1 MKTHLPSPR
10 LELRMARLLSG
21 LLLLLPALTSPLAA
35 QTDPVEAVIV
45 KAQVVEGPA
54 LADGQILLSSH
65 SPDGPWVP
73 CLDRTF
79 PGPGVGP
86 VLVRTTSL
94 NPVEYFMSAAGH
106 WFMDDFDDGYRRD
119 WTLLYDP
126 MFEDSLT
133 LETRGGR
140 LRITHG
146 SEAAWYRSVVLGRT
160 NLVFADFSLSIDIVD
175 WEYSP
180 EDQPNHLLVVLA
192 ARADAPHLGTLSY
205 LGGVTLKSSSYPASI
220 WIWEVQA
227 GRFLVPYVSL
237 PSVDQE
243 HDYRL
248 TFSGVGPRLEVQL
261 FDLSDDPTRAVAT
274 VTATN
279 ATVLETGLV
288 GFYAAQGMGGAR
300 LPLDVTVDN
309 FVAAGTT
316 PAP

>member
-1 MKTHLPSPR
+1 
-10 LELRMARLLSG
+10 MARLLCG
-21 LLLLLPALTSPLAA
+21 ILLLPTLTSPLAA
-35 QTDPVEAVIV
+35 QSDPVEAVIV
-45 KAQVVEGPA
+45 KAKVVESPA

-65 SPDGPWVP
+65 RPDGPWIP

-79 PGPGVGP
+79 PGPGIGP

-94 NPVEYFMSAAGH
+94 NPVEYFMSAPGH

-119 WTLLYDP
+119 WTLKHDP
-126 MFEDSLT
+126 VFEESLT
-133 LETRGGR
+133 LDTSGGR
-140 LRITHG
+140 LRITYG
-146 SEAAWYRSVVLGRT
+146 SEPASARSVVLGRT

-180 EDQPNHLLVVLA
+180 EGQPNHLLVGLV
-192 ARADAPHLGTLSY
+192 ARGDAPHVGVRSY
-205 LGGVTLKSSSYPASI
+205 LGGVWLKSSFYPTGI
-220 WIWEVQA
+220 WIWEVQSSGP
-227 GRFLVPYVSL
+227 GRFVVPHVSL
-237 PSVDQE
+237 PPIDQE

-248 TFSGVGPRLEVQL
+248 TFTGVGPRLEVQL
-261 FDLSDDPTRAVAT
+261 FDLSDDPTRALAT

-279 ATVLETGLV
+279 ATVLEEGLV
-288 GFYAAQGMGGAR
+288 GFYAQQGTSGQR